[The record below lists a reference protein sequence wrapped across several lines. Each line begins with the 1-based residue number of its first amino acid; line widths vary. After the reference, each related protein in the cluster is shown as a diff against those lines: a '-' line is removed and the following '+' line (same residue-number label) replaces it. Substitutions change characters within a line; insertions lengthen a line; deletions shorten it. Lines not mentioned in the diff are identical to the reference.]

1 MWGKKLLKW
10 GKKLVTKCQPNLTSI
25 EIECILEKKT
35 LLIWERTIPLKW
47 DTSFLPHSF
56 SKVFYPTYEIENH
69 LKVSRIE
76 KRMFVLGKM
85 MVCLHIDLRWRFL
98 YLPFSSVF
106 WDYLR
111 RKSYLEKWHWT
122 ISKNCTQLF
131 FDLNRLKFSVGE
143 VWYILKEIKI
153 CAGRILI
160 GSKYS
165 THWILSSKN
174 RNLIENLSKLISIFN
189 YKSFLQLL
197 LSIFSFFL
205 HGCSNDINHMCSIGN
220 KSKRNIRWGKK
231 LLKSFLPH
239 FSFLNFKWMK

>member
-1 MWGKKLLKW
+1 MWTKPDFNKKSHRSGVYWKRRIYW
-10 GKKLVTKCQPNLTSI
+10 F
-25 EIECILEKKT
+25 EKERSYWNGT
-35 LLIWERTIPLKW
+35 L
-47 DTSFLPHSF
+47 
-56 SKVFYPTYEIENH
+56 VFYPTPFKSFLPPHINRKSFESLTI
-69 LKVSRIE
+69 R

-85 MVCLHIDLRWRFL
+85 MVCLDIDLRWRFL

-160 GSKYS
+160 GSKDW
-165 THWILSSKN
+165 THWLLSSK
-174 RNLIENLSKLISIFN
+174 IEI
-189 YKSFLQLL
+189 
-197 LSIFSFFL
+197 
-205 HGCSNDINHMCSIGN
+205 
-220 KSKRNIRWGKK
+220 W
-231 LLKSFLPH
+231 
-239 FSFLNFKWMK
+239 